1 MPKKTDFTK
10 LFKIFQ
16 NNVFIFPAI
25 LDALAE
31 ELGVSI
37 DSINRLGV
45 GFYPGH
51 QAWAFAERDA
61 KGNITGIALRGTN
74 GKKFMVHGS
83 KHGLFYEVNN
93 EKKNYNGYVP
103 GKQNWIRVSAQMP
116 CPVCGKSDGCLLPK
130 DSPEK
135 PSAVVCVH
143 ISNGSC
149 KALELGY
156 LHILN
161 QKQNQGK
168 IQRTGFLLRAS
179 NQPILIVEGAS
190 DVLTA
195 MDLGFVAIGRPSAEG
210 GMAVLAKMPLYKKE
224 VWTIG
229 ENDSGA
235 GYSGMQRAFAV
246 IRQISDKVCMFCPP
260 EGIKDLRDWKRHGL
274 TQTALFEYAKEYGK
288 IDQDPNVFK
297 SDDPI
302 EIGERFLK
310 EKFTIEGCPTL
321 RKYKGQ
327 WVQWQG
333 HAYKESPLDIVR
345 GDVYKYL
352 EGKKFLKTGSK
363 GDVQI
368 IPYKAGRGRVSDIL
382 DVLNMVCPI
391 EQDPPIWLDD
401 KEHPDPS
408 KLIIFQN
415 GILNIQEYIEGK
427 ITLHNPDPNLFAF
440 HVFPYNYDEDLNS
453 NLLENFLYEIF
464 ETDLERI
471 KLLQQW
477 YGYNIVPDMSRD
489 TVMLFTGVP
498 RSGKS
503 TLLDTMG
510 HMLGRDQCVSIDFR
524 DLISPFGREPML
536 GKLAALL
543 GDVKSPRP
551 NDAEAALEMILR
563 ISGGDPVGVNR
574 KMIRQLAQVYLK
586 TRFTMAMNNLP
597 VFTDHA
603 RAFQAR
609 LAVIG
614 FDKSYVGKEK
624 PELKQQLIKEASRGK
639 MINFALRGLKDLQE
653 NGRFIVPRSSI
664 PILKS
669 ITRIS
674 SPVVIFVDE
683 CCIIH
688 PDQSVSKN
696 MIFEAWQYWC
706 SESGR
711 KAGVKEQF
719 GRWLTSTC
727 PHLETERIRHNG
739 RRVYMYKGIGLQDF
753 VFTDYLG
760 RPK

>member
-210 GMAVLAKMPLYKKE
+210 GMDILSKMPLYKKE
-224 VWTIG
+224 IWIVG
-229 ENDSGA
+229 DNDAGA
-235 GYSGMQRAFAV
+235 GRSGMQKAFATIQSLTNNV
-246 IRQISDKVCMFCPP
+246 TMFLPP
-260 EGIKDLRDWKRHGL
+260 EGIEDLRDWVQHGL

-297 SDDPI
+297 LDDPI

-352 EGKKFLKTGSK
+352 EGKKFLRTGSK

>member
-1 MPKKTDFTK
+1 MPKKKQQDFTK
-10 LFKIFQ
+10 LFKIFR
-16 NNVFIFPAI
+16 NNACMFPAV

-31 ELGVSI
+31 ELNRSI
-37 DSINRLGV
+37 DSINKLGV

-51 QAWAFAERDA
+51 QAWTFAERDA
-61 KGNITGIALRGTN
+61 KGNITGIALRGIN

-93 EKKNYNGYVP
+93 EQSEYKSGAHNWTRV
-103 GKQNWIRVSAQMP
+103 GKGLF
-116 CPVCGKSDGCLLPK
+116 CPVCGKDDGC
-130 DSPEK
+130 
-135 PSAVVCVH
+135 AVASSNQQDPPAVMCVH
-143 ISNGSC
+143 KSKGSI
-149 KALELGY
+149 KPVGLGY
-156 LHILN
+156 LHVL
-161 QKQNQGK
+161 KQEGNKYSGSSIQGVL
-168 IQRTGFLLRAS
+168 QAS
-179 NQPILIVEGAS
+179 KLPIIVVEGAS

-195 MDLGFVAIGRPSAEG
+195 MDLGFVSIGRPSAEG
-210 GMAVLAKMPLYKKE
+210 GMVILAEMPLYKKE
-224 VWTIG
+224 IWIIG
-229 ENDSGA
+229 DNDAGA
-235 GYSGMQRAFAV
+235 GLSGMRRAFATIQQSTQQ
-246 IRQISDKVCMFCPP
+246 IRMFQPP
-260 EGIKDLRDWKRHGL
+260 EGIKDLRDWEAHGL

-288 IDQDPNVFK
+288 VDQDPDIFK

-302 EIGERFLK
+302 EIGERFLL
-310 EKFTIEGCPTL
+310 EKFTVEGCPTL

-333 HAYKESPLDIVR
+333 HAYRESPVDIVR

-352 EGKKFLKTGSK
+352 DGKKFIRTGAN

-368 IPYKAGRGRVSDIL
+368 LPYKAGRGRVSDIL

-401 KEHPDPS
+401 KDHPDPS

-440 HVFPYNYDEDLNS
+440 HVFPYDYDEDLHS
-453 NLLENFLYEIF
+453 PLLDSFCKEIF
-464 ETDLERI
+464 ETDQERT

-477 YGYNIVPDMSRD
+477 FGYNIVPDMSRD

-510 HMLGRDQCVSIDFR
+510 HMLGREQCVSIDFH

-563 ISGGDPVGVNR
+563 ISGGDPIGVNR
-574 KMIRQLAQVYLK
+574 KCIRQLAQVYLK

-624 PELKQQLIKEASRGK
+624 PELKQQLIKEASQGK
-639 MINFALRGLKDLQE
+639 MINFALQGLKDLQE
-653 NGRFIVPRSSI
+653 NKRFIVPESSE

-688 PDQSVSKN
+688 PDQTISKD
-696 MIFEAWQYWC
+696 MIFQAWQGWC
-706 SESGR
+706 SETGR
-711 KAGVKEQF
+711 KAGLREQF

-727 PHLETERIRHNG
+727 PSLETERIRCSG
-739 RRVYMYKGIGLQDF
+739 RRVYMFKGIGIQDW
-753 VFTDYLG
+753 VYSDYLG

>member
-1 MPKKTDFTK
+1 MPKQQDFTK

-16 NNVFIFPAI
+16 NNATMFPII

-31 ELGVSI
+31 ELGISV
-37 DSINRLGV
+37 DFINRLGA
-45 GFYPGH
+45 GFYPKY
-51 QAWAFAERDA
+51 QAWTFAERDA
-61 KGNITGIALRGTN
+61 KGNIIGISCRCIN
-74 GKKFMVHGS
+74 GKKLMFPGS

-93 EKKNYNGYVP
+93 EKKNYNGYVS
-103 GKQNWIRVSAQMP
+103 GEQNWIRVSAQLL
-116 CPVCGKSDGCLLPK
+116 CPICGKGDGCLLPK
-130 DSPEK
+130 DSPEN
-135 PSAVVCVH
+135 PSAAICVH

-156 LHILN
+156 LHILD

-168 IQRTGFLLRAS
+168 IQRTGFLLPAS
-179 NQPILIVEGAS
+179 EFPILVVEGAS
-190 DVLTA
+190 DILAA
-195 MDLGFVAIGRPSAEG
+195 MDLGFVSIGRPSAEG
-210 GMAVLAKMPLYKKE
+210 GMDILSKMPLHKKE
-224 VWTIG
+224 VWVIG

-260 EGIKDLRDWKRHGL
+260 EGIKDLRDWKAHGL

-288 IDQDPNVFK
+288 VDQDPDIFK

-327 WVQWQG
+327 WVQWHG
-333 HAYKESPLDIVR
+333 HAYKESPVDVVR

-352 EGKKFLKTGSK
+352 EGKKFLRSGPK

-401 KEHPDPS
+401 KDHLDPS

-415 GILNIQEYIEGK
+415 GILNIQEYVEGK

-440 HVFPYNYDEDLNS
+440 HVFPYDYDE
-453 NLLENFLYEIF
+453 NLCSPLLDNFCQEIF

-510 HMLGRDQCVSIDFR
+510 HMLGREQCVSIDFR

-563 ISGGDPVGVNR
+563 ISGGDPIGVNR
-574 KMIRQLAQVYLK
+574 KCIRQLAQVYLK

-624 PELKQQLIKEASRGK
+624 PELKQQLIKEASQGK

-688 PDQSVSKN
+688 PDQTVSKD
-696 MIFEAWQYWC
+696 MIFQAWQRWC
-706 SESGR
+706 VETGR
-711 KAGVKEQF
+711 KAGLREQF

-727 PHLETERIRHNG
+727 PSLETERIRHGG
-739 RRVYMYKGIGLQDF
+739 RRVYVYKGVGLQDW
-753 VFTDYLG
+753 VYTDYLE

>member
-1 MPKKTDFTK
+1 MTKQQDLTK
-10 LFKIFQ
+10 LFKTFR
-16 NNVFIFPAI
+16 NNVTMFPAI

-37 DSINRLGV
+37 NSINKLGV
-45 GFYPGH
+45 GYYPGN

-74 GKKFMVHGS
+74 DKKFMVHGS

-93 EKKNYNGYVP
+93 ERSEYKYNP
-103 GKQNWIRVSAQMP
+103 NNWIRIADAGVT
-116 CPVCGKSDGCLLPK
+116 CPICGKPDWCLVSSDDPK
-130 DSPEK
+130 N
-135 PSAVVCVH
+135 PSAVLCSRIASNSIRK
-143 ISNGSC
+143 ISDSGW
-149 KALELGY
+149 
-156 LHILN
+156 LHILDL
-161 QKQNQGK
+161 KRQNIG
-168 IQRTGFLLRAS
+168 S
-179 NQPILIVEGAS
+179 NQTIISETELPIIIVEGAS
-190 DVLTA
+190 DVLAA
-195 MDLGFVAIGRPSAEG
+195 MSLGFVAIGRPNDKG
-210 GMAVLAKMPLYKKE
+210 GMALLEQMPLHGKSI
-224 VWTIG
+224 WIIG
-229 ENDSGA
+229 ENDAGA
-235 GYSGMQRAFAV
+235 GREGMELTFA
-246 IRQISDKVCMFCPP
+246 IISKITDKIKKVLPP
-260 EGIKDLRDWKRHGL
+260 EGIKDLRKWFHQGL
-274 TQTALFEYAKEYGK
+274 TQTALIEYMKQYGDASQK
-288 IDQDPNVFK
+288 LDPSIFS

-302 EIGERFLK
+302 EIGEKFLL
-310 EKFTIEGCPTL
+310 EKFTIKGCPTL

-352 EGKKFLKTGSK
+352 EGKKFLRTGSK
-363 GDVQI
+363 GDIQI

-401 KEHPDPS
+401 KDHPDPS

-415 GILNIQEYIEGK
+415 GILNIQEYMQGK
-427 ITLHNPDPNLFAF
+427 IILHNPDPNLFAF
-440 HVFPYNYDEDLNS
+440 HVFPYDYDE
-453 NLLENFLYEIF
+453 NLRSELMDSFCKDIF
-464 ETDLERI
+464 ETDLERT

-477 YGYNIVPDMSRD
+477 FGYNIIPDMSRD

-510 HMLGRDQCVSIDFR
+510 HMLGREQCVSIDFK

-551 NDAEAALEMILR
+551 TDAEAALEMILR
-563 ISGGDPVGVNR
+563 ISGGDPIGVNR
-574 KMIRQLAQVYLK
+574 KCIRQLAQVYLK

-614 FDKSYVGKEK
+614 FDKSYVGKED
-624 PELKQQLIKEASRGK
+624 PSLKQQLIKEASQGK
-639 MINFALRGLKDLQE
+639 IINFALQGLKDLQE
-653 NGRFIVPRSSI
+653 NGRFIVPKSSV
-664 PILKS
+664 PILRS

-696 MIFEAWQYWC
+696 MLFDAWQHWC
-706 SESGR
+706 VETGR
-711 KAGVKEQF
+711 KAGLREQF
-719 GRWLTSTC
+719 GRWLSSTC
-727 PHLETERIRHNG
+727 PSLETERIRHKG
-739 RRVYMYKGIGLQDF
+739 RRVYMYKGIGLQDW
-753 VFTDYLG
+753 TYIDYLG

>member
-1 MPKKTDFTK
+1 MTKQQDLTK

-16 NNVFIFPAI
+16 NNAIMFPVI

-93 EKKNYNGYVP
+93 ERSEYKYNP
-103 GKQNWIRVSAQMP
+103 NNWIRIKDAGVT
-116 CPVCGKSDGCLLPK
+116 CPICGKPDWCMVSSDDPK
-130 DSPEK
+130 N
-135 PSAVVCVH
+135 PSAVLCSRIASNSICK
-143 ISNGSC
+143 ISDSGW
-149 KALELGY
+149 
-156 LHILN
+156 LHILDS
-161 QKQNQGK
+161 KRQNIGSDQTIISETK
-168 IQRTGFLLRAS
+168 F
-179 NQPILIVEGAS
+179 PIIIVEGAS
-190 DVLTA
+190 DVLAA
-195 MDLGFVAIGRPSAEG
+195 MSLGFIAIGRPNDKG
-210 GMAVLAKMPLYKKE
+210 GMALFKQMPLHGKSI
-224 VWTIG
+224 WIIG
-229 ENDSGA
+229 ENDAGA
-235 GYSGMQRAFAV
+235 GREGMELTFAV
-246 IRQISDKVCMFCPP
+246 ISKIANKIKRVLPP
-260 EGIKDLRDWKRHGL
+260 EGIKDLRKWFHQGL
-274 TQTALFEYAKEYGK
+274 TQTALIEYMEQYGDASQK
-288 IDQDPNVFK
+288 LDSDIFN

-310 EKFTIEGCPTL
+310 EKFTIEDCPTL

-333 HAYKESPLDIVR
+333 HAYKENPADIVR

-352 EGKKFLKTGSK
+352 EGKKFLRTGPK

-391 EQDPPIWLDD
+391 EQDPPIWLDN

-408 KLIIFQN
+408 DLIIFQN
-415 GILNIQEYIEGK
+415 GILNIQEYIQDK
-427 ITLHNPDPNLFAF
+427 ITLYNPDPNLFAF
-440 HVFPYNYDEDLNS
+440 HVFPYDYDE
-453 NLLENFLYEIF
+453 NLESKLMMDFCQEIF
-464 ETDLERI
+464 ETDLERTR
-471 KLLQQW
+471 LLQQW
-477 YGYNIVPDMSRD
+477 FGYNTIPDMSRD

-551 NDAEAALEMILR
+551 TEAEAALEMILR
-563 ISGGDPVGVNR
+563 ISGGDPIGVNR
-574 KMIRQLAQVYLK
+574 KCIRQLAQVYLK

-614 FDKSYVGKEK
+614 FDKSYVGKED
-624 PELKQQLIKEASRGK
+624 PSLKQQLIKEASQGK
-639 MINFALRGLKDLQE
+639 MINFALQGLKDLQE
-653 NGRFIVPRSSI
+653 SKRFIVPRSSI

-674 SPVVIFVDE
+674 SPVIIFVDE

-688 PDQSVSKN
+688 PDQSVSKD
-696 MIFEAWQYWC
+696 MIFQAWQGWC
-706 SESGR
+706 GETGR
-711 KAGVKEQF
+711 KAGLREQF

-727 PHLETERIRHNG
+727 PSLETERIRHEG
-739 RRVYMYKGIGLQDF
+739 RRVYMYKGIGLQDWTY
-753 VFTDYLG
+753 TDYLG